1 MTMKKVILS
10 AVLLST
16 ILTMTG
22 ARAALKPS
30 FSQQLLEQKTQLRP
44 QEFNFFSDRYKQV
57 NEKAILSS
65 STLSF
70 NEQLQQQRT
79 QLRPQEFNF
88 FSDRYKQV
96 TAKNIVIEPF
106 VVVAS
111 LSFKDQLLI
120 QKSQLRS
127 QEFNFYSDRYKQVK
141 ARVK

>member
-1 MTMKKVILS
+1 MAMKKVILS

-22 ARAALKPS
+22 TRAALKPS
-30 FSQQLLEQKTQLRP
+30 FSQQLLEQKKQLRP
-44 QEFNFFSDRYKQV
+44 QEFNFFSDTYTQV
-57 NEKAILSS
+57 NAKGKLNSPVL
-65 STLSF
+65 TF

-106 VVVAS
+106 VVVSS

>member
-1 MTMKKVILS
+1 MKKVILS
-10 AVLLST
+10 VVFLST

-22 ARAALKPS
+22 ARAVTKQS
-30 FSQQLLEQKTQLRP
+30 FSQQLLEQKKQLRP
-44 QEFNFFSDRYKQV
+44 QEFNFFSDIYTQV
-57 NEKAILSS
+57 NSKVELSS
-65 STLSF
+65 SALSF

-96 TAKNIVIEPF
+96 TAKNIVIEPY

-120 QKSQLRS
+120 QKTQLRS
-127 QEFNFYSDRYKQVK
+127 QEFNFHSDRYKQVTAHSK
-141 ARVK
+141 